1 MAKEIAHFNVN
12 GMSYEVIIEPHMLL
26 VDVLREQIGLTGTK
40 YACGTGDCGSCT
52 VLIDGKPVSSC
63 LTLAITARDKN
74 ILTIEGL
81 KENNNLN
88 AIQEAFIANGAVQCG
103 YCTPGMILAAKALLD
118 ENPNPSR
125 QEVKEGLAGNLCRCT
140 GYVKIMDAV
149 TAVAESMGKGG
160 KA

>member
-1 MAKEIAHFNVN
+1 
-12 GMSYEVIIEPHMLL
+12 
-26 VDVLREQIGLTGTK
+26 
-40 YACGTGDCGSCT
+40 
-52 VLIDGKPVSSC
+52 
-63 LTLAITARDKN
+63 
-74 ILTIEGL
+74 
-81 KENNNLN
+81 
-88 AIQEAFIANGAVQCG
+88 
-103 YCTPGMILAAKALLD
+103 MILAAKALLD

>member
-1 MAKEIAHFNVN
+1 
-12 GMSYEVIIEPHMLL
+12 
-26 VDVLREQIGLTGTK
+26 
-40 YACGTGDCGSCT
+40 
-52 VLIDGKPVSSC
+52 
-63 LTLAITARDKN
+63 
-74 ILTIEGL
+74 
-81 KENNNLN
+81 
-88 AIQEAFIANGAVQCG
+88 G